1 MKLISD
7 ILNFVKGI
15 TVYAL
20 VGGSGTGKSYRAKLI
35 AQKHGLEAI
44 IDDGLLIRDD
54 KILAGHSAKKEK
66 TYLGAVRV
74 ALFDEK
80 KHRDEIAKTIQK
92 LKIKKILIL
101 GTSEKMVNKIASRL
115 QLPVPSKIIKIEEI
129 ATQEEI
135 NTAIRSR
142 NVEGKHV
149 IPVPAIEVKRDYPKI
164 FYNAV
169 RVTFGNTIKNLVTPN
184 NSKRFE
190 KSVVRPEFSKKGRV
204 SISEAALTQWVMHCI
219 DEFDKDVRIKKLVIK
234 TNDRGYKFII
244 TIDVPFGTQ
253 LSGKINDMQQYIIKN
268 IEQHTGILIEEV
280 SIVIDKISQPITQ
293 KNNLC

>member
-7 ILNFVKGI
+7 VLNFVKGI

-149 IPVPAIEVKRDYPKI
+149 IPVPSIEVKKTYPQI
-164 FYNAV
+164 FS
-169 RVTFGNTIKNLVTPN
+169 NTMHD
-184 NSKRFE
+184 F
-190 KSVVRPEFSKKGRV
+190 FSKG
-204 SISEAALTQWVMHCI
+204 
-219 DEFDKDVRIKKLVIK
+219 FLV
-234 TNDRGYKFII
+234 FI
-244 TIDVPFGTQ
+244 
-253 LSGKINDMQQYIIKN
+253 
-268 IEQHTGILIEEV
+268 
-280 SIVIDKISQPITQ
+280 
-293 KNNLC
+293 

>member
-7 ILNFVKGI
+7 VLNFVKGI

-268 IEQHTGILIEEV
+268 KYSTFLP
-280 SIVIDKISQPITQ
+280 KITLVRS
-293 KNNLC
+293 

>member
-7 ILNFVKGI
+7 VLNFVKGI

-293 KNNLC
+293 KNN

>member
-7 ILNFVKGI
+7 VLNFVKGI

-280 SIVIDKISQPITQ
+280 SIVIDKISQPIIQ
-293 KNNLC
+293 KNN

>member
-7 ILNFVKGI
+7 VLNFVKGI

-293 KNNLC
+293 KSN

>member
-7 ILNFVKGI
+7 VLNFVKGI

-101 GTSEKMVNKIASRL
+101 GTSEKMVNRIASRL

-293 KNNLC
+293 KNN

>member
-7 ILNFVKGI
+7 VLNFVKGI

-219 DEFDKDVRIKKLVIK
+219 NEFDKDVRIKKLVIK

-293 KNNLC
+293 KNN

>member
-7 ILNFVKGI
+7 VLNFVKGI

-35 AQKHGLEAI
+35 AQKHGLEGI

-293 KNNLC
+293 KNN

>member
-293 KNNLC
+293 KK

>member
-293 KNNLC
+293 KNN

>member
-7 ILNFVKGI
+7 VLNFVKGI

-268 IEQHTGILIEEV
+268 IEQHTGLLIEEV

-293 KNNLC
+293 KNN

>member
-7 ILNFVKGI
+7 VLNFVKGI

-92 LKIKKILIL
+92 LKIKK
-101 GTSEKMVNKIASRL
+101 
-115 QLPVPSKIIKIEEI
+115 
-129 ATQEEI
+129 
-135 NTAIRSR
+135 NTYFRNIR
-142 NVEGKHV
+142 
-149 IPVPAIEVKRDYPKI
+149 
-164 FYNAV
+164 
-169 RVTFGNTIKNLVTPN
+169 
-184 NSKRFE
+184 
-190 KSVVRPEFSKKGRV
+190 
-204 SISEAALTQWVMHCI
+204 
-219 DEFDKDVRIKKLVIK
+219 KD
-234 TNDRGYKFII
+234 G
-244 TIDVPFGTQ
+244 
-253 LSGKINDMQQYIIKN
+253 
-268 IEQHTGILIEEV
+268 
-280 SIVIDKISQPITQ
+280 
-293 KNNLC
+293 